1 MSRTSLRSISFP
13 IVLSSVTV
21 ALTIPLLVGW
31 TFFTVQNLERT
42 REVAQNTWLLVAGV
56 VSFVIIMTVV
66 VLFSVFLVREILE
79 VRRQYTFI
87 DSVTHELKSP
97 LASLKLCLET
107 QRRPELK
114 EEQRDELRGMML
126 EDIDRLASFI
136 DDILE
141 SSRITHGR
149 RELLLS
155 EARLPDV
162 VQRCVDN
169 IVKRHRVREGG
180 ITVDIP
186 DVVLTIDETALET
199 VLRNLLDN
207 AVKYSGQS
215 LEVSLVARVEAGA
228 TLVVEVS
235 DRGIGIPR
243 KHLKRIFERFYR
255 VPGEAVHAQ
264 RGTGLGL
271 YVVASLVRNMGGRI
285 DARSDGPGHGT
296 TVRVMVPMVG
306 NEEAAKHG

>member
-1 MSRTSLRSISFP
+1 MPRTKLRSISFP

-56 VSFVIIMTVV
+56 VSFAIIMTVV
-66 VLFSVFLVREILE
+66 VMFSVFLVREILE

-97 LASLKLCLET
+97 LASLRLCLET

-114 EEQRDELRGMML
+114 EEQKEELRGMML
-126 EDIDRLASFI
+126 EDVDRLTSFI
-136 DDILE
+136 EDILE

-155 EARLPDV
+155 EVRFGAV
-162 VQRCVDN
+162 VQRCVDG
-169 IVKRHRVREGG
+169 IVKRYRVPPGA
-180 ITVDIP
+180 ILVDIP
-186 DVVLTIDETALET
+186 DVTLSTDETALET

-207 AVKYSGQS
+207 AVKYSSQPMQVQLRAKVESGAM
-215 LEVSLVARVEAGA
+215 LVIEVR
-228 TLVVEVS
+228 
-235 DRGIGIPR
+235 DHGIGIPR
-243 KHLKRIFERFYR
+243 QHLKRVFDRFYR
-255 VPGEAVHAQ
+255 VPGEAVHA
-264 RGTGLGL
+264 RMGTGLGL

-285 DARSDGPGHGT
+285 DARSDGPGKGT
-296 TVRVMVPMVG
+296 TIRLMVPMITSEDR
-306 NEEAAKHG
+306 NE